1 MNCLIDLQLFSTEK
15 REPATPRRR
24 QMARERGQVPHSQ
37 DLASAAAF
45 FGGVIALRYGAGPVG
60 RFLAARAQAVWNAA
74 VPGEPTVEWAMAILT
89 RVLGYAALGMLPVAG
104 GALLLGVGSSIAQ
117 TGLSFHANLIAPD
130 WNRLNPLAG
139 LTRVF
144 SRRAVVDCLRALLKV
159 ALVAFLAWNTLRA
172 AMPEVSSLV
181 VRDLSNSVG
190 IAMTTVERL
199 LTNSSVFLV
208 GVAALDY
215 VYQWWENER
224 SLMMSLREIKDE
236 LRDSE
241 VKPEFKS
248 ALRAR
253 QRQLARRRMM
263 QEVPKADVVVTNP
276 THYAVALKYD
286 AAKDPAPVVVAKG
299 LDDLALRIRK
309 VAEEAGV
316 RLVQDP
322 PLARALYRAADIGQ
336 VIPEE
341 LYKAVAEVLAYVYRL
356 SGKAPREGKAV

>member
-1 MNCLIDLQLFSTEK
+1 MKKSIDLQLFSTEK

-24 QMARERGQVPHSQ
+24 QLARERGQVPLSQ

-45 FGGVIALRYGAGPVG
+45 FGGVMALRYGAGPVS
-60 RFLAARAQAVWNAA
+60 RFIVGKAQAIWGAA
-74 VPGEPTVEWAMAILT
+74 LPSEPTVGWAMAVLT
-89 RVLGYAALGMLPVAG
+89 RVLGYAALGTLPVMG
-104 GALLLGVGSSIAQ
+104 GALLFGAGSSIAQ
-117 TGLSFHANLIAPD
+117 TGLAVHLNLIAPD
-130 WNRLNPLAG
+130 WNRLNPIAG
-139 LTRVF
+139 MARVF
-144 SRRAVVDCLRALLKV
+144 SRRALVDCLRSLLKA
-159 ALVAFLAWNTLRA
+159 ALVALLAWNTLRTVL
-172 AMPEVSSLV
+172 PEVSSLL

-190 IAMTTVERL
+190 IAMTTIQRL
-199 LTNSSVFLV
+199 LTNCSVFLV
-208 GVAALDY
+208 AIAALDY

-224 SLMMSLREIKDE
+224 SLMMSLRELKDE

-241 VKPEFKS
+241 VKPEVKS
-248 ALRAR
+248 AMRAR

-263 QEVPKADVVVTNP
+263 QDVPKADVVVTNP

-286 AAKDPAPVVVAKG
+286 AEKDPAPVVVAKG

-336 VIPEE
+336 AIPEE

-356 SGKAPREGKAV
+356 SGKGPREGKAV